1 MERKLA
7 GLRPKANQTM
17 PSPEQQ
23 LALRSMVKSL
33 SPSSSSAAMMQVLSP
48 KRLDQTKK
56 SSLSKKKGSATFD
69 TNTLPQQAQASFKKR
84 SQSIPANANKSKP
97 EEAKIRQSFEE
108 KGYSMQLQST
118 RTKAVADTLDIIEPR
133 VRSETVRKVNT
144 LGKHL
149 VSDLKIPRWTENDNQ
164 VLKYI

>member
-1 MERKLA
+1 
-7 GLRPKANQTM
+7 M

-164 VLKYI
+164 VLKYIQALVAVSKPSI